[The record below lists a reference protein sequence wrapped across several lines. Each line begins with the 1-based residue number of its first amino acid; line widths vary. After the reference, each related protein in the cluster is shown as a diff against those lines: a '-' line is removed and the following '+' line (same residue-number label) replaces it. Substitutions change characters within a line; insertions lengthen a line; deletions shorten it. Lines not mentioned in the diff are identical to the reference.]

1 MRKSLL
7 YLTAAI
13 ILGIAMT
20 LTPLI
25 AVALVRQDIS
35 GNVPRF
41 LGEFGSLE
49 RGSYQ
54 LNSPESYASDFTVVV
69 VSFVVA
75 VTLYL
80 FVRRRIPRDFT
91 QVRFPPY

>member
-7 YLTAAI
+7 YLTIAI
-13 ILGIAMT
+13 ILGIAVT
-20 LTPLI
+20 LAPLI
-25 AVALVRQDIS
+25 AVALIRQDTS

-49 RGSYQ
+49 RGSNQ
-54 LNSPESYASDFTVVV
+54 FNSPESYASDFTVVV
-69 VSFVVA
+69 VSFVIA

-80 FVRRRIPRDFT
+80 FVRRRIPRGFT
-91 QVRFPPY
+91 HVRFPPY